1 MKRITVILFLFINL
15 LQAQSLNMG
24 EMNNS
29 DLDKLRESLKEE
41 QKFEFDNSGDN
52 IESFEDIESLPV
64 KIDENEYLNTI
75 DNKYFGYN
83 YFKTEINFF
92 DNIPTPSD
100 FKLGAGDEIII
111 SMWGEINS
119 REKFIINKE
128 GLIYYKNI
136 GFINIS
142 NKTIDEAEKLLST
155 ELSKIYSTLN
165 DSKNSTKLMLE
176 LGKLKSLNIYFSGEI
191 NKPGIQLVHPFSDIF
206 AALVQAG
213 GVNIEGSLRN
223 IQLIRNNEKIDTIDF
238 YSFFTKGSNNFANL
252 RLVDGDIIH
261 VPAIKER
268 IEIKGSVLRP
278 GFYELLADDKL
289 SDIIG
294 YAAGL
299 EARASSII
307 VIDTITP
314 IDKRTSQDNI
324 ISSMNIDLKSP
335 GKTSLN
341 NGDVVTVR
349 DVGDSSSKVEIYGRV
364 KVPGKYSSLNMSLKD
379 ILDIAGGFDDPIFRQ
394 TIKTDEI
401 SILRKNSKQFYSD
414 EFKVAYKDAESFL
427 LNVDDKIFVYE
438 DINYRNNFTYRI
450 EGQVNKPGT
459 YPLVKGI
466 TVEDALRLAGGL
478 TELSSYGSLIVSQE
492 FTQLNDL
499 EEEVTVTQ
507 NVANVS
513 LDFELGANSVIN
525 ALPFENVVKVE
536 GNVYK
541 PGLVA
546 FERGLTMS
554 GAIVQA
560 GGYKPYSIKRSAYV
574 VRTNGE
580 IDKANIFNGR
590 TKRLNPGDTVIVP
603 VEPNPSDFDI
613 TTFIADLSTTLA
625 NIAAILLIVDNQTD

>member
-24 EMNNS
+24 GMNNS

-64 KIDENEYLNTI
+64 EIDENEYLNTL

-223 IQLIRNNEKIDTIDF
+223 VQIIRKNKVIENLDF
-238 YSFFTKGSNNFANL
+238 YS
-252 RLVDGDIIH
+252 
-261 VPAIKER
+261 
-268 IEIKGSVLRP
+268 
-278 GFYELLADDKL
+278 
-289 SDIIG
+289 
-294 YAAGL
+294 
-299 EARASSII
+299 ASWIF
-307 VIDTITP
+307 
-314 IDKRTSQDNI
+314 
-324 ISSMNIDLKSP
+324 
-335 GKTSLN
+335 GK
-341 NGDVVTVR
+341 
-349 DVGDSSSKVEIYGRV
+349 
-364 KVPGKYSSLNMSLKD
+364 
-379 ILDIAGGFDDPIFRQ
+379 
-394 TIKTDEI
+394 
-401 SILRKNSKQFYSD
+401 
-414 EFKVAYKDAESFL
+414 
-427 LNVDDKIFVYE
+427 
-438 DINYRNNFTYRI
+438 
-450 EGQVNKPGT
+450 
-459 YPLVKGI
+459 
-466 TVEDALRLAGGL
+466 
-478 TELSSYGSLIVSQE
+478 
-492 FTQLNDL
+492 
-499 EEEVTVTQ
+499 
-507 NVANVS
+507 
-513 LDFELGANSVIN
+513 
-525 ALPFENVVKVE
+525 
-536 GNVYK
+536 
-541 PGLVA
+541 
-546 FERGLTMS
+546 
-554 GAIVQA
+554 
-560 GGYKPYSIKRSAYV
+560 
-574 VRTNGE
+574 
-580 IDKANIFNGR
+580 
-590 TKRLNPGDTVIVP
+590 
-603 VEPNPSDFDI
+603 
-613 TTFIADLSTTLA
+613 
-625 NIAAILLIVDNQTD
+625 